1 MNITRRSFL
10 KTGISL
16 PFVMHTVSW
25 ATNLLFN
32 DRLRVGVI
40 GMGKQGR
47 YLLDQF
53 FSWGQVVAV
62 CDVDTTR
69 REDARRM
76 VDEYYKNNPDYG
88 SASCAAYNDYE
99 ELLLREDIDAVC
111 ITTPDHWHTMIVLDA
126 LRAGKDVYCEKPL
139 THDIAEAVAIIKEVD
154 ATKRILQTGSM
165 QRSMMEFRVACELA
179 RNEVIGPIEK
189 IECGFGDPAIPCD
202 LPEEAMEPGLD
213 WNRWL
218 GPGPERPYNS
228 ELSPRGVHTHF
239 PNWRRYREYG
249 GGGVADWGA
258 HHLDIAQWA
267 LGMDESGPV
276 KIVPP
281 EDRNDKTGTRLIYE
295 NGVEVIHKN
304 EPESAEKGVV
314 IFGEKGRIIVNRGRF
329 QLDLNG
335 KTITKFF
342 SREDGGSLESKVLSV
357 ERDYLKNAKIKLYK
371 VNSSHVGDF
380 VECVNTR
387 KKPITHEGIGAHSA
401 ICCHLINLAY
411 FHGEEMHWNP
421 VNFTFT
427 DGTGKT
433 EWLSRKPRDYKKK
446 I

>member
-16 PFVMHTVSW
+16 PFVIHTASW
-25 ATNLLFN
+25 ATNLLAN

-47 YLLDQF
+47 YLLNQF

-69 REDARRM
+69 REDARRI
-76 VDEYYKNNPDYG
+76 VDEYYKTNPDQG
-88 SASCAAYNDYE
+88 PASCAAYNDYE
-99 ELLLREDIDAVC
+99 ELLSREDIDALC
-111 ITTPDHWHTMIVLDA
+111 ITTPDHWHTMIVFDA

-139 THDIAEAVAIIKEVD
+139 THDIAEAVAVIKEVE

-202 LPEEAMEPGLD
+202 LPEEALEPGLD

-218 GPGPERPYNS
+218 GPAPERPYNS
-228 ELSPRGVHTHF
+228 ELSPRGIHTHF

-249 GGGVADWGA
+249 GGMVCDWGA

-276 KIVPP
+276 KIIPP
-281 EDRNDKTGTRLIYE
+281 EDRNAKTGTRLIYE

-329 QLDLNG
+329 QFDLNG

-342 SREDGGSLESKVLSV
+342 SREDGGSLESKVLAV
-357 ERDYLKNAKIKLYK
+357 ERDYLKDAEVKLYK
-371 VNSSHVGDF
+371 VNTSHVGDF
-380 VECVNTR
+380 VACVNTR
-387 KKPITHEGIGAHSA
+387 KKPITHEGVGAHSA
-401 ICCHLINLAY
+401 ICCHLTNLAY
-411 FHGEEMHWNP
+411 FYGEEMHWDP
-421 VNFTFT
+421 VRFTFT

-433 EWLSRKPRDYKKK
+433 EWLGRKPRDYKKK

>member
-1 MNITRRSFL
+1 MKITRRSFL
-10 KTGISL
+10 KTGLSL
-16 PFVMHTVSW
+16 PFVMHIASCT
-25 ATNLLFN
+25 TNLVSN

-47 YLLDQF
+47 YLLNQF
-53 FSWGQVVAV
+53 LSWGQVMAV

-69 REDARRM
+69 REDAHRI
-76 VDEYYKNNPDYG
+76 VDEYYKTNPDQG
-88 SASCAAYNDYE
+88 PASCAAYNDYE
-99 ELLLREDIDAVC
+99 ELLAREDIDAVC

-139 THDIAEAVAIIKEVD
+139 THDIAEAVAVIKEVA
-154 ATKRILQTGSM
+154 ATRRILQTGSM

-179 RNEVIGPIEK
+179 RNDVIGPIEK

-202 LPEEAMEPGLD
+202 LPGEAMEPGLD

-218 GPGPERPYNS
+218 GPAPERPYNS
-228 ELSPRGVHTHF
+228 ELSPRGVHKHF

-276 KIVPP
+276 KILPP
-281 EDRNDKTGTRLIYE
+281 EDRNAKTGTRLIYG

-329 QLDLNG
+329 QFDLNG
-335 KTITKFF
+335 KTITRFF
-342 SREDGGSLESKVLSV
+342 SREDGGSLESKVLAV
-357 ERDYLKNAKIKLYK
+357 ERDYLKDAKVKLYK
-371 VNSSHVGDF
+371 VTTGHVGDF
-380 VECVNTR
+380 VTCVNTR
-387 KKPITHEGIGAHSA
+387 KKPITHEGVGAHSA
-401 ICCHLINLAY
+401 ICCHLTNLAY
-411 FHGEEMHWNP
+411 FYGEEMHWDP

-446 I
+446 A